1 MAINDLRTKITDLP
15 LCEDI
20 DSLDT
25 MIGIGKDGKAYR
37 IDSSNIGSGG
47 KYEPIK
53 LTKAQPSVPMSVD
66 SSTAIQGQMD
76 SQELSVAANVGGKIH
91 LFVSCTNVPGVID
104 LEFVLHNYYCN
115 SYNLGTYLAS
125 SAKLLITMQGNV
137 IALTSIILNDGSF
150 SVAIDYLGNELT
162 DMNIKLVAAFFEPIK
177 NIGDTSKTE
186 QPEEK

>member
-20 DSLDT
+20 NSLDT

-53 LTKAQPSVPMSVD
+53 LTKVQSTPMSIN
-66 SSTAIQGQMD
+66 SSTTIQGQMNF
-76 SQELSVAANVGGKIH
+76 QEISIAPNEGGKIH
-91 LFVSCTNVPGVID
+91 LFVSCTDVPGVID
-104 LEFVLHNYYCN
+104 LEFILHNYYCN
-115 SYNLGTYLAS
+115 SYNLGNNIAS
-125 SAKLLITMQGNV
+125 SAKLLITMQSNV
-137 IALTSIILNDGSF
+137 VALASVILNDGSF
-150 SVAIDYLGNELT
+150 AVSIDYLGNEPT
-162 DMNIKLVAAFFEPIK
+162 NMNIKLVAAFFEPIK

-186 QPEEK
+186 QGGEK